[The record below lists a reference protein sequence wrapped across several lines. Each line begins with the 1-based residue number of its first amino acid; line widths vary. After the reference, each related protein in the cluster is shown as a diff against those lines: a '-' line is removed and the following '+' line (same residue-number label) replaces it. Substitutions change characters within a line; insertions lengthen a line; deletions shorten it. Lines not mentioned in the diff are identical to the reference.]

1 MIVRVREP
9 PLRRRRKGAFF
20 WVVVVYKFDHKDLL
34 GIEQLSVSDINVIL
48 DTADAFLEISS
59 RDIKKVPT
67 LRGKSIITLFYEP
80 STRTKASFEM
90 AAKRLSADT
99 LSLSA
104 NESSMV
110 KGETLIDTA
119 QNLEAMNPDIIVL
132 RHPSSGAPHLL
143 AKHLNAGV
151 INAGDGMHEHPSQAL
166 LDLFTIR
173 KKKGRI
179 KGLRVVI
186 VGDVA
191 HSRVARSDIV
201 ALRKMGAQVT
211 VSGPPTMIPPDI
223 ESFGV
228 KVVFDPARA
237 LKNKDV
243 IIVLRIQLERQ
254 QGILFPSL
262 REYSIFFGLNQEL
275 LKGAKTD
282 VIIMHPGPI
291 NRGVEIT
298 GDVADGPLS
307 VILDQVSNGVAIRMA
322 LLYLLIGGGRGD
334 NLD

>member
-1 MIVRVREP
+1 MYT
-9 PLRRRRKGAFF
+9 FN
-20 WVVVVYKFDHKDLL
+20 HKNLL
-34 GIEQLSVSDINVIL
+34 GIDQLSVGDINMIL

-59 RDIKKVPT
+59 RDIKKAPT
-67 LRGKSIITLFYEP
+67 LRGKSIVNFFYEP
-80 STRTKASFEM
+80 SARTKASFEM

-119 QNLEAMNPDIIVL
+119 QNLQAMNPDIIVL
-132 RHPSSGAPHLL
+132 RHPSSGAPHFLT
-143 AKHLNAGV
+143 KHLEAGV

-186 VGDVA
+186 IGDIA
-191 HSRVARSDIV
+191 HSRVAGSDIR
-201 ALRKMGAQVT
+201 ALKKMGAEVT
-211 VSGPPTMIPPDI
+211 VSGPPTMIPTDV
-223 ESFGV
+223 ESLGTQ
-228 KVVFDPARA
+228 VVSDPTRA
-237 LKNKDV
+237 LKGKDV
-243 IIVLRIQLERQ
+243 IMMLRIQLERQ
-254 QGILFPSL
+254 SGILFPSL
-262 REYSIFFGLNQEL
+262 REYSNFFGLNKEL
-275 LKGAKTD
+275 LKGAKKD

-298 GDVADGPLS
+298 WDVADGPFS

-322 LLYLLIGGGRGD
+322 LLYLLIGGE
-334 NLD
+334 

>member
-1 MIVRVREP
+1 MYR
-9 PLRRRRKGAFF
+9 FN
-20 WVVVVYKFDHKDLL
+20 HKNLL
-34 GIEQLSVSDINVIL
+34 GMDQLSVSDINLIL
-48 DTADAFLEISS
+48 DTADSLMEISS

-67 LRGKSIITLFYEP
+67 LRGKSIVNFFYEP

-104 NESSMV
+104 TDSSMV

-119 QNLEAMNPDIIVL
+119 RNLQAMNPDIIIL
-132 RHPSSGAPHLL
+132 RHSSSGAPHLL
-143 AKHLNAGV
+143 ARYVDSGV
-151 INAGDGMHEHPSQAL
+151 INAGDGIHEHPTQAL
-166 LDLFTIR
+166 LDLFTIK

-186 VGDVA
+186 IGDVA
-191 HSRVARSDIV
+191 HSRVARSDMIG
-201 ALRKMGAQVT
+201 LRKMGAEVT
-211 VSGPPTMIPPDI
+211 ISGPPTMIPVDV
-223 ESFGV
+223 ESLGV
-228 KVVFDPARA
+228 KVILDPVKAV
-237 LKNKDV
+237 KNKDV
-243 IIVLRIQLERQ
+243 IMLLRIQLERQ
-254 QGILFPSL
+254 NKVLFPSL
-262 REYSIFFGLNQEL
+262 REYAIFFGLNTQL
-275 LKGAKTD
+275 IKGAKKD

-298 GDVADGPLS
+298 GDLADGPFS

-322 LLYLLIGGGRGD
+322 LLYLLIGGGKGD

>member
-1 MIVRVREP
+1 M
-9 PLRRRRKGAFF
+9 
-20 WVVVVYKFDHKDLL
+20 D
-34 GIEQLSVSDINVIL
+34 QLSVSDINMIL
-48 DTADAFLEISS
+48 DTADAFMEIST

-67 LRGKSIITLFYEP
+67 LRGKSVINFFYEP

-99 LSLSA
+99 ISLSA
-104 NESSMV
+104 TESSMV

-119 QNLEAMNPDIIVL
+119 RNLQAINPDIIIL

-143 AKHLNAGV
+143 ARYMDAGV

-179 KGLRVVI
+179 KGLRVVVI
-186 VGDVA
+186 GDIA
-191 HSRVARSDIV
+191 HSRVARSDIIG
-201 ALRKMGAQVT
+201 LRKMGAEVT
-211 VSGPPTMIPPDI
+211 VSGPPTMIPVDA
-223 ESFGV
+223 ESLGV
-228 KVVFDPARA
+228 KVVFDPAKA
-237 LKNKDV
+237 LKGKDV
-243 IIVLRIQLERQ
+243 IMILRIQLERRS
-254 QGILFPSL
+254 GVLFPSL
-262 REYSIFFGLNQEL
+262 REYSIVFGLNKEL
-275 LKGAKTD
+275 IKRAKKD

-298 GDVADGPLS
+298 GDLADGPFS
-307 VILDQVSNGVAIRMA
+307 VILDQVRNGVAIRMA